1 MTALAFQTAL
11 ARLIVEPDFR
21 DAVRAHGVAAL
32 PGPLTP
38 LEASRLATIA
48 GDRGLDINRT
58 LHKGFR
64 LGKLRALLPLTCSLL
79 RPARLAREVSAFWQA
94 NPPASFSFLPE
105 ALDFCTFLEHRPL
118 RSVYLAEVLA
128 YERATLELEQARVGP
143 PPPQSVRFRHDPVRL
158 LGTLAAGGRPR
169 CVPARPCVLLGSKEG
184 DAPARWTLVD
194 AVSPSHR
201 YDREH
206 VASIDSG
213 RKGITT

>member
-21 DAVRAHGVAAL
+21 DAVRASGAAAL
-32 PGPLTP
+32 AAPLTP
-38 LEASRLATIA
+38 LEASRLVTIA
-48 GDRGLDINRT
+48 SDRGLDMNRT

-64 LGKLRALLPLTCSLL
+64 FGKLRALLPLTCSLL
-79 RPARLAREVSAFWQA
+79 TPVRLAREVAAFWQA

-105 ALDFCTFLEHRPL
+105 ALEFCGFLVQRQL
-118 RSVYLAEVLA
+118 RLVYLSEVLA
-128 YERATLELEQARVGP
+128 FERATLELERARVGP

-158 LGTLAAGGRPR
+158 LGTLAAGRRPR
-169 CVPARPCVLLGSKEG
+169 SVPERPCVLLGSKDG

-194 AVSPSHR
+194 AVSPGRR

-206 VASIDSG
+206 AAPIDSG
-213 RKGITT
+213 RKGIST

>member
-1 MTALAFQTAL
+1 MTVLAFQTAL

-21 DAVRAHGVAAL
+21 DAVRASGAAAL
-32 PGPLTP
+32 AAPLTP
-38 LEASRLATIA
+38 LEASRLVTIA
-48 GDRGLDINRT
+48 SDRGLDMNRT

-64 LGKLRALLPLTCSLL
+64 FGKLRALLPLTCSLL
-79 RPARLAREVSAFWQA
+79 TPARLMREVAAFWQA

-105 ALDFCTFLEHRPL
+105 ALEFCAFLEQRQL

-128 YERATLELEQARVGP
+128 YERAALELERARVGL

-158 LGTLAAGGRPR
+158 LGTLAAGRRPR
-169 CVPARPCVLLGSKEG
+169 SVPERPCVLLGSKDG

-194 AVSPSHR
+194 AVSPGRR

-206 VASIDSG
+206 AAPIDSG
-213 RKGITT
+213 RKGIST

>member
-21 DAVRAHGVAAL
+21 DAVRAEGAVAL

-48 GDRGLDINRT
+48 GDRGLDMNRT

-79 RPARLAREVSAFWQA
+79 TPARLAREVAAFWQA
-94 NPPASFSFLPE
+94 NPPSSFSFLPE
-105 ALDFCTFLEHRPL
+105 ALEFCAFLERRAL

-128 YERATLELEQARVGP
+128 YERATLELEQAQLGP
-143 PPPQSVRFRHDPVRL
+143 AAPQSVRFRHDPVQL
-158 LGTLAAGGRPR
+158 LGTLAAGRRPR
-169 CVPARPCVLLGSKEG
+169 RVAERPCVPS
-184 DAPARWTLVD
+184 AARTATRQPAGPWSTQCLCRIATMAGTPLP
-194 AVSPSHR
+194 PS
-201 YDREH
+201 
-206 VASIDSG
+206 AA
-213 RKGITT
+213 RKA